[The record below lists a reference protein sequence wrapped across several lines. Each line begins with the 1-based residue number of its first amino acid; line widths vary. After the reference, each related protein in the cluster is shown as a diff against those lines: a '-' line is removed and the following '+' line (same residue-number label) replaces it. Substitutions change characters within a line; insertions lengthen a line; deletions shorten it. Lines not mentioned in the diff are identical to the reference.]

1 MRLPAGWSNMSMGIL
16 AAFVAA
22 CIFLAIT
29 PGPNMS
35 LIIAN
40 TTAHGLG
47 GGLWTLAGSTTGL
60 AILVGIAAL
69 GMTSVMVLM
78 ADWFDVIR
86 WLGAAYLIY
95 LGARQLRAALR
106 APSSLVARPPNS
118 GSLYLNGLL
127 VSLSNPKVLLFLGA
141 FLPQFVDTSRPAF
154 AQIMTL
160 GLIVMAVATVTDSI
174 YAVLAG
180 RARDL
185 FTTARVRMMSRVSG
199 VVLMIGGVWLAL
211 VRKG

>member
-1 MRLPAGWSNMSMGIL
+1 MSMGIL

-22 CIFLAIT
+22 CVFLAVT

-40 TTAHGLG
+40 TTAHGLK

-60 AILVGIAAL
+60 AILVAIAAL

-86 WLGAAYLIY
+86 WIGAAYLVY
-95 LGARQLRAALR
+95 LGARQLYAAVYPADPLTVR
-106 APSSLVARPPNS
+106 LPRGGA
-118 GSLYLNGLL
+118 LYVNGLV

-141 FLPQFVDTSRPAF
+141 FLPQFVDPTGPPGRQLAILAAVF
-154 AQIMTL
+154 VVTL
-160 GLIVMAVATVTDSI
+160 AAVDLSYTVL
-174 YAVLAG
+174 LA
-180 RARDL
+180 RARRAL
-185 FTTARVRMMSRVSG
+185 TARHTRVLDG
-199 VVLMIGGVWLAL
+199 VAGGLLLVGGTLLATL
-211 VRKG
+211 RRP